1 MSLQEHTVPRQR
13 NRNAGS
19 IPGGDGNVQVGPA
32 LHFFRSTSQ
41 NESQIRPRLCP
52 EGIELKDVPC
62 AVVLVFFATF
72 SLEARLL
79 ARWSTTASRRTGCAY
94 PELAPINHNQIHA
107 GARFF
112 RAPGPFFFHGI
123 CISYIP
129 ADGRKK
135 QQCSEDCKQRFARV
149 ANEPQL
155 MRPH

>member
-62 AVVLVFFATF
+62 AVVLVFLQRFHWRHG
-72 SLEARLL
+72 RL
-79 ARWSTTASRRTGCAY
+79 R
-94 PELAPINHNQIHA
+94 
-107 GARFF
+107 
-112 RAPGPFFFHGI
+112 
-123 CISYIP
+123 
-129 ADGRKK
+129 DGRRRRLEELGVPVPSWRHQTFTKSMQGPGSFERLVLSSSMAFAFPIS
-135 QQCSEDCKQRFARV
+135 QQTAGRNNNARRI
-149 ANEPQL
+149 ANSASHVLP
-155 MRPH
+155 MSRN